1 MQTRLTS
8 SMNRLD
14 LAWLGRGVKRIAL
27 APALGPALPRLQAWP
42 VLRPVDGAQ
51 VLRRLDAWLCL
62 NRVTQRRWSG
72 RLPAV
77 GAASLM
83 LTACAWVSGANP
95 VDARWAIGLGL
106 AAAILGL
113 HTDSE
118 D

>member
-1 MQTRLTS
+1 
-8 SMNRLD
+8 MNRPD

-27 APALGPALPRLQAWP
+27 APVQGAALPRPLAWP

-62 NRVTQRRWSG
+62 SRITQRRWSE

-83 LTACAWVSGANP
+83 LTAYASFSGANP
-95 VDARWAIGLGL
+95 VDVRWAIGLGL
-106 AAAILGL
+106 AAAALGL

-118 D
+118 